1 MNMMDTIYEKAAAN
15 RQRVAFPEAEEE
27 KILLAAREAE
37 DKQLCRAV
45 LVGSKAEIEAAA
57 AQYGVAISG
66 MELFDASDA
75 EALEKLCEEY
85 AATNPMFSVKSLLRK
100 CRDPLYTALILEALG
115 RVDATFAGLAHTTGD
130 VILAGQMIV
139 GLQEGVTTVSS
150 IGIANIPGWAGAE
163 GQLLAFGDSAV
174 CVDPNEEDLAGIAIA
189 ACDTVK
195 RLLGW
200 EPRCALLSYSTTGS
214 AESPFVDKVRNAV
227 SIANVKRPDLKI
239 DGEFQ
244 LDAALKPE
252 VAAKKLTRPS
262 EVAGKANIIIWPDI
276 DVGNIGVK
284 LMQTLGGADAYG
296 PILQGFRK
304 IVCDCSR
311 GAPVSEL
318 VGNIAISCVNAQGDR
333 NAGATGAEPPAA
345 GATGGNA
352 TGTGASPGAIAEVAD
367 A

>member
-1 MNMMDTIYEKAAAN
+1 MDMMDTIYQKARAD
-15 RQRVAFPEAEEE
+15 RQRVAFPEAAEE
-27 KILLAAREAE
+27 KILLAAREAQ
-37 DKQLCRAV
+37 DKGLCRAV
-45 LVGSKAEIEAAA
+45 LVGDKAAIEAAA
-57 AQYGVAISG
+57 RQHDVAIAG
-66 MELFDASDA
+66 LEMFDASDE
-75 EALEKLCEEY
+75 EALGKLCEEY

-115 RVDATFAGLAHTTGD
+115 RIDVTFAGLAHTTGD

-150 IGIANIPGWAGAE
+150 MGIANIPGWSGAE

-174 CVDPNEEDLAGIAIA
+174 CVDPSEEDLASIAIS
-189 ACDTVK
+189 ACDTVRK
-195 RLLGW
+195 LLGW

-214 AESPFVDKVRNAV
+214 AEGPFVEKVANAV
-227 SIANVKRPDLKI
+227 TVANAKRPDLKI

-244 LDAALKPE
+244 LDTALRPE
-252 VAAKKLTRPS
+252 VAAKKLTRES
-262 EVAGKANIIIWPDI
+262 AVAGKANIIIWPDI
-276 DVGNIGVK
+276 DAGNIGVK
-284 LMQTLGGADAYG
+284 LMQTFGGADAYG

-318 VGNIAISCVNAQGDR
+318 VGNIAISCVNAQGGGTSEESAQEGGGR
-333 NAGATGAEPPAA
+333 AGAAQEA
-345 GATGGNA
+345 G
-352 TGTGASPGAIAEVAD
+352 D

>member
-1 MNMMDTIYEKAAAN
+1 MDMMGTIFEKAAAA
-15 RQRVAFPEAEEE
+15 RQRVAFPETGE
-27 KILLAAREAE
+27 KNILLAAWEAQ
-37 DKQLCRAV
+37 DKGLCHAV
-45 LVGSKAEIEAAA
+45 LVGDKAEIEASAA
-57 AQYGVAISG
+57 GHGVDISG
-66 MELFDASDA
+66 MEVFDASDGA
-75 EALEKLCEEY
+75 ALTSLCEEY
-85 AATNPMFSVKSLLRK
+85 AAINPMFSVKSLLRK
-100 CRDPLYTALILEALG
+100 CRDPLYTALILEVLG
-115 RVDATFAGLAHTTGD
+115 RMDVTFAGMAHTTGD

-150 IGIANIPGWAGAE
+150 IGIANIPGWEGTE

-174 CVDPNEEDLAGIAIA
+174 CVDPNEEDLASIAIS
-189 ACDTVK
+189 ACDTVRK
-195 RLLGW
+195 LLGW

-227 SIANVKRPDLKI
+227 TIANVKRPDLKI

-244 LDAALKPE
+244 LDAALKPA
-252 VAAKKLTRPS
+252 VAAKKVTRPS

-284 LMQTLGGADAYG
+284 LMQTFGGADAYG

-318 VGNIAISCVNAQGDR
+318 VGNIAISCVNAQGTT
-333 NAGATGAEPPAA
+333 AGAGGAA
-345 GATGGNA
+345 GPA
-352 TGTGASPGAIAEVAD
+352 GAVEVTD

>member
-1 MNMMDTIYEKAAAN
+1 MNMMDTIYEKARGD
-15 RQRVAFPEAEEE
+15 RQRVAFPETEEE
-27 KILLAAREAE
+27 KILLAAREAQ
-37 DKQLCRAV
+37 DKGLCWAV
-45 LVGSKAEIEAAA
+45 LVGSKADIEDYAG
-57 AQYGVAISG
+57 QYGVDITD
-66 MELFDASDA
+66 MELFDSSVEEDM
-75 EALEKLCEEY
+75 ERLCEEY
-85 AATNPMFSVKSLLRK
+85 AALNPMFSVKSLRRK

-115 RVDATFAGLAHTTGD
+115 RIDATFAGLAHSTGD

-150 IGIANIPGWAGAE
+150 IGIANFPGYDGPE

-174 CVDPNEEDLAGIAIA
+174 CVDPSEEDLASIAIS

-214 AESPFVDKVRNAV
+214 AESPFVEKVRNAV
-227 SIANVKRPDLKI
+227 MVANAKRPDLKI

-244 LDAALKPE
+244 LDAALSQQ
-252 VAAKKLTRPS
+252 VAAKKVTRPS

-276 DVGNIGVK
+276 DAGNIGVK
-284 LMQTLGGADAYG
+284 LMQTFGHADAYG
-296 PILQGFRK
+296 PILQGFNN

-318 VGNIAISCVNAQGDR
+318 VGNIAISCVNAQG
-333 NAGATGAEPPAA
+333 NKH
-345 GATGGNA
+345 
-352 TGTGASPGAIAEVAD
+352 V
-367 A
+367 

>member
-1 MNMMDTIYEKAAAN
+1 MDMMDTIHEKA
-15 RQRVAFPEAEEE
+15 RRDLQRVAFPEAEEE

-37 DKQLCRAV
+37 DKGLCRAV
-45 LVGSKAEIEAAA
+45 LVGNKADIEAAA
-57 AQYGVAISG
+57 IACVVSIADL
-66 MELFDASDA
+66 ELFDASDGA
-75 EALEKLCEEY
+75 ALETLCEEY
-85 AATNPMFSVKSLLRK
+85 AAINSMFSVKSLLRK

-115 RVDATFAGLAHTTGD
+115 RIDATFAGLAHTTGD

-150 IGIANIPGWAGAE
+150 IGIANIPGYE
-163 GQLLAFGDSAV
+163 GPEGRLLAFGDSAV
-174 CVDPNEEDLAGIAIA
+174 CVDPNEEDLASIAIS

-195 RLLGW
+195 KLLGW

-227 SIANVKRPDLKI
+227 TVANAKRPDLKI

-244 LDAALKPE
+244 LDAALNPQ
-252 VAAKKLTRPS
+252 VAAKKVTRPS
-262 EVAGKANIIIWPDI
+262 EVAGRANIIIWPDI

-284 LMQTLGGADAYG
+284 LMQAFGHADAYG

-311 GAPVSEL
+311 SAPVSEL
-318 VGNIAISCVNAQGDR
+318 VGNIAISCVNAQGSRD
-333 NAGATGAEPPAA
+333 
-345 GATGGNA
+345 
-352 TGTGASPGAIAEVAD
+352 V
-367 A
+367 